1 MLWYVSLYLLL
12 ALGCSALLG
21 RLSRQDQVYENADTN
36 FAGFIQAIK
45 NLSGVS
51 DVNGCIFIAIAFR
64 CALLGL
70 WRQCALHSLSEY
82 SSMVR

>member
-1 MLWYVSLYLLL
+1 MCHYTYCLHWAAQHYSDAYQ
-12 ALGCSALLG
+12 G
-21 RLSRQDQVYENADTN
+21 RIKCTKTQTPRTSRASFRPLRT
-36 FAGFIQAIK
+36 F
-45 NLSGVS
+45 SGVS
-51 DVNGCIFIAIAFR
+51 DANGCIFIAIAFR